1 VKTQNP
7 TTKSEKGEEHMA
19 DFGGKVVI
27 VTGGAKG
34 IGRAISLAFA
44 REGASVLCADVDD
57 QAGQAIERDSADL
70 AGAIVYQKADVAR
83 AEDCHAL
90 VDTCVARW
98 GGVDVVVNNAGIQ
111 PASSYLPAH
120 ELPEDAWD
128 RILGVNLKSTF
139 LTTKYSVPQ
148 MKSRGG
154 GAIVNIAS
162 VQGLQSAKGVS
173 AYAAS
178 KGGLLNLTR
187 QLALEYAADGIRVN
201 AVNPGTI
208 ETDLAIAG
216 SGGLEALREGASRTH
231 PLGRAGKPE
240 EIADAVLFLASGK
253 ASFITG
259 EYLCVDGGLMAKGAW
274 SE

>member
-1 VKTQNP
+1 
-7 TTKSEKGEEHMA
+7 MA
-19 DFGGKVVI
+19 DFEGKIVI

-44 REGASVLCADVDD
+44 REGANVLCADIDD
-57 QAGQAIERDSADL
+57 QAGQVIEQQSVEL

-83 AEDCHAL
+83 VGDCQAL
-90 VDTCVARW
+90 VNTCVERW
-98 GGVDVVVNNAGIQ
+98 GGVDVIVNNAGIQ
-111 PASSYLPAH
+111 PASSYVPAH

-128 RILGVNLKSTF
+128 RILDVNLKSTF
-139 LTTKYSVPQ
+139 LMAKYAVPQ
-148 MKSRGG
+148 MKKRGG

-187 QLALEYAADGIRVN
+187 QLALEYAADQIRVN

-216 SGGLEALREGASRTH
+216 SGGLEALREGAARTH
-231 PLGRAGKPE
+231 PLGRAGQPD
-240 EIADAVLFLASGK
+240 EIADAVLFLASK
-253 ASFITG
+253 RASFITG
-259 EYLCVDGGLMAKGAW
+259 EYLCVDGGLMAKGSW
-274 SE
+274 VE

>member
-1 VKTQNP
+1 
-7 TTKSEKGEEHMA
+7 MA
-19 DFGGKVVI
+19 DFEGKAVI

-44 REGASVLCADVDD
+44 REGANVLCADVDA
-57 QAGQAIERDSADL
+57 QAGQAIEQQAADL
-70 AGAIVYQKADVAR
+70 SGAIVFQKADVAR
-83 AEDCHAL
+83 SADCQDL
-90 VDTCVARW
+90 VNACLTRW
-98 GGVDVVVNNAGIQ
+98 GGLDVIVNNVGIQ
-111 PASSYLPAH
+111 PSESYVPAH
-120 ELPEDAWD
+120 ELPEEAWG
-128 RILGVNLKSTF
+128 RIVDVNLKSTF
-139 LTTKYSVPQ
+139 LMTKYGVPQ
-148 MKSRGG
+148 MKKRGS

-162 VQGLQSAKGVS
+162 VQGLQSAPGVS

-216 SGGLEALREGASRTH
+216 SGGLEALRAGAARTH
-231 PLGRAGKPE
+231 PLGRAGQPE
-240 EIADAVLFLASGK
+240 EVANAVLFLAGER

-274 SE
+274 VE

>member
-1 VKTQNP
+1 
-7 TTKSEKGEEHMA
+7 MA
-19 DFGGKVVI
+19 DFEGKVVI

-44 REGASVLCADVDD
+44 REGANVLCADVDA
-57 QAGQAIERDSADL
+57 QAGQAIEQECAALS
-70 AGAIVYQKADVAR
+70 GAVVFQKADVAR
-83 AEDCHAL
+83 ADDCKML
-90 VDTCVARW
+90 IETCVSRW
-98 GGVDVVVNNAGIQ
+98 GGLDVIVNNAGIQ
-111 PASSYLPAH
+111 PASSYVPAH
-120 ELPEDAWD
+120 ELPEADWD

-139 LTTKYSVPQ
+139 LTAKYGVPHL
-148 MKSRGG
+148 KKRGG
-154 GAIVNIAS
+154 VIVNIAS

-216 SGGLEALREGASRTH
+216 SGGLEALREGAARTH
-231 PLGRAGKPE
+231 PLGRAGQPE
-240 EIADAVLFLASGK
+240 EIANAVLFLAGER

-274 SE
+274 VE

>member
-1 VKTQNP
+1 
-7 TTKSEKGEEHMA
+7 MA
-19 DFGGKVVI
+19 DFEGKVVI

-44 REGASVLCADVDD
+44 REGANVLCADMDA
-57 QAGQAIERDSADL
+57 QAGQQIERDSAGL
-70 AGAIVYQKADVAR
+70 AGTVAFQRADVAR
-83 AEDCHAL
+83 ANDCQAL
-90 VDTCVARW
+90 VNTCVDRW
-98 GGVDVVVNNAGIQ
+98 SGLDVIVNNAGIQ

-120 ELPEDAWD
+120 ELPEEDWD
-128 RILGVNLKSTF
+128 RILDVNLKSTF
-139 LTTKYSVPQ
+139 LTAKYGVPQ
-148 MKSRGG
+148 MKQRGG

-162 VQGLQSAKGVS
+162 VQGLQSAKAVS

-208 ETDLAIAG
+208 ETELAIAG
-216 SGGLEALREGASRTH
+216 SGGLEALREGAARTH
-231 PLGRAGKPE
+231 PLGRAGQPE
-240 EIADAVLFLASGK
+240 EIANAVLFLASEK

-274 SE
+274 QE

>member
-1 VKTQNP
+1 MT
-7 TTKSEKGEEHMA
+7 
-19 DFGGKVVI
+19 DFEGKVVI

-44 REGASVLCADVDD
+44 REGANVLCADIDD
-57 QAGQAIERDSADL
+57 QAGQSVEQQAAAL
-70 AGAIVYQKADVAR
+70 AGAVVYQKADVAR
-83 AEDCHAL
+83 AQDCQGL
-90 VDTCVARW
+90 VESCVARW
-98 GGVDVVVNNAGIQ
+98 GGVDVIVNNAGIQ

-128 RILGVNLKSTF
+128 RIVNVNLKSTF
-139 LTTKYSVPQ
+139 LMTKYAVPP
-148 MKSRGG
+148 MKNRGG

-216 SGGLEALREGASRTH
+216 SGGLEVLREGAARTH
-231 PLGRAGKPE
+231 PLGRAGQPE
-240 EIADAVLFLASGK
+240 EIANAVLFLASDK

-274 SE
+274 EV